1 MPKRTFSAPRALDA
15 RQGHV
20 DFDLLRTLHALLET
34 RSTTRAA
41 VLLGRSQPSVSRAL
55 ARLRNQFDDALLIR
69 GAGGLVPTPR
79 AQELVE
85 PLARW
90 LSEGELL
97 LRPRQFNPA
106 RLRRTFKVASTD
118 FGTLAVIAPVLGT
131 ITGVAP
137 DVEVIVDPLT
147 ERSGHELAR
156 GDLDLIVTGLDPD
169 PAAVHSELLFVETFL
184 SIARRDHPAFAE
196 GDEIDL
202 DTFLAW
208 PHVMVTV
215 AENAHDPLEGRFPP
229 TRHRRTIMRSKT
241 FMTAPF
247 LAMQSD
253 AFMTLPAHAAR
264 QFAATAG
271 VRAFEPPLPL
281 GNFNYW
287 LAWHERSRRDPAT
300 LWLIDCLAEPFR
312 VRQRDA
318 A

>member
-1 MPKRTFSAPRALDA
+1 MPERTSSAVGAPRA
-15 RQGHV
+15 RTGQV
-20 DFDLLRTLHALLET
+20 DFDLLRTLNALLET

-41 VLLGRSQPSVSRAL
+41 ALLGRSQPSVSRAL
-55 ARLRNQFDDALLIR
+55 ARLRRQFDDPLLIR

-79 AQELVE
+79 AEELVE

-97 LRPRQFNPA
+97 LQPSQFDPA
-106 RLRRTFKVASTD
+106 RLRRTFRLASTD
-118 FGTLAVIAPVLGT
+118 FGILAVIAPVLGT
-131 ITGVAP
+131 LAGVAP
-137 DVEVIVDPLT
+137 EVEMIVDPLT

-156 GDLDLIVTGLDPD
+156 GELDLIVTGLDPD

-184 SIARRDHPAFAE
+184 SIARRDHPAFQG

-215 AENAHDPLEGRFPP
+215 AENAYDPLEGRFPP
-229 TRHRRTIMRSKT
+229 ARHRRTIMRSKT

-247 LAMQSD
+247 LAAHSD
-253 AFMTLPAHAAR
+253 AFMTLPAKAAR

-271 VRAFEPPLPL
+271 VRAFDPPLPL
-281 GNFNYW
+281 GSFNYW
-287 LAWHERSRRDPAT
+287 LAWHERSRRDSAT
-300 LWLIDCLAEPFR
+300 LWLIDCLAAPFR
-312 VRQRDA
+312 EERRDA
-318 A
+318 